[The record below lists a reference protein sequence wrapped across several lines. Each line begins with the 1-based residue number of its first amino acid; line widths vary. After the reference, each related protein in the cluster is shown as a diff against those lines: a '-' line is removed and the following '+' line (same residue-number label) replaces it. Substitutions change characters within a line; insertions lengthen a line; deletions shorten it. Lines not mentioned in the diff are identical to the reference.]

1 MALLEDF
8 QWRYATKAYDPT
20 KKVAQQDLDKIIEA
34 ARLAPTSSGLQPFR
48 IIAIEDKAIREQLLP
63 GSLNPDCL
71 KDCSHI
77 LVFAAWDEYTE
88 KRVDDMFDF
97 TVKERNIPYAM
108 VEAYVTQLKAFFAQ
122 QTKEEH
128 QHHAAKQAY
137 IALGFALAQAAE
149 LKIDTTPA
157 EGINAN
163 VFDQVLNLKEQGLKT
178 AFIVYVGYSDK
189 QRDWLAPMKKVRIPT
204 DEFVTFI

>member
-1 MALLEDF
+1 MTLIDNLT
-8 QWRYATKAYDPT
+8 WRYATKAYNPT
-20 KKVAQQDLDKIIEA
+20 KKVAQADINTIIEA

-48 IIAIEDKAIREQLLP
+48 IIAIEDKAIREQLLA

-97 TVKERNIPYAM
+97 TVKERNIPYSA
-108 VEAYVTQLKAFFAQ
+108 VEAYVTNLKAHFAQ
-122 QTKEEH
+122 QTKDEH
-128 QHHAAKQAY
+128 FNHAAKQAY
-137 IALGFALAQAAE
+137 IALGLVLAQAAE
-149 LKIDTTPA
+149 LKIDATPA
-157 EGINAN
+157 EGINPL
-163 VFDQVLNLKEQGLKT
+163 VFDEVLALPQKGLKT

-189 QRDWLAPMKKVRIPT
+189 ERDWLAPMKKVRIAT
-204 DEFVTFI
+204 EDFVTFI